1 MIKGVYLDL
10 VTKSRYTPSMTNSK
24 NTHGGKR
31 DGAGRQSRFGEDT
44 KVVRVP
50 ISQVT
55 TIKDYLKSVALR
67 QKENIASDITFLPKA
82 DNPPSL
88 NIPLYVYPI
97 AAGFPSP
104 AEDYIDHPLDLH
116 EHFIKHPASTFY
128 ARAIGDSMNKAGIFK
143 DSIMAIDKSLEA
155 RDGDIVVAAVN
166 NEFTVK
172 RFNVKTGKITLCP
185 ESDNPS
191 HKPIH
196 LIEGDTDIII
206 WGVVVGVFNK
216 TR

>member
-1 MIKGVYLDL
+1 MAN
-10 VTKSRYTPSMTNSK
+10 TK

-31 DGAGRQSRFGEDT
+31 DGAGRQSRFGEET

-50 ISQVT
+50 VSQVT
-55 TIKDYLKSVALR
+55 TIREYLKSVALKK
-67 QKENIASDITFLPKA
+67 KEDIASDITFLPKK
-82 DNPPSL
+82 DNPSSV

-104 AEDYIDHPLDLH
+104 AEDYIDQPLDLH
-116 EHFIKHPASTFY
+116 EYFIKHPASTFY

-155 RDGDIVVAAVN
+155 RDGDIVVEAIN

-172 RFNVKTGKITLCP
+172 RFNVKAGKVALCP

-191 HKPIH
+191 HKPIG
-196 LIEGDTDIII
+196 LNKDDTDIVI